1 MSKIDSLDQEILK
14 GSSRLFSSKKKEFNR
29 TEYMIQNM
37 EYNEAYISLSK
48 HTDDKK
54 KFLENLKKEYKNYR
68 DNWVNVLKNT
78 KILKILRTIR
88 KFHHLY
94 QLI

>member
-48 HTDDKK
+48 HTDEKK
-54 KFLENLKKEYKNYR
+54 IF
-68 DNWVNVLKNT
+68 
-78 KILKILRTIR
+78 R
-88 KFHHLY
+88 KFKKR
-94 QLI
+94 I

>member
-1 MSKIDSLDQEILK
+1 
-14 GSSRLFSSKKKEFNR
+14 
-29 TEYMIQNM
+29 MIQNM
-37 EYNEAYISLSK
+37 EYNGIYISLSK

-54 KFLENLKKEYKNYR
+54 KFLENLRKEYKNYR
-68 DNWVNVLKNT
+68 NNWVNVLK
-78 KILKILRTIR
+78 KYEDPKILRTIR